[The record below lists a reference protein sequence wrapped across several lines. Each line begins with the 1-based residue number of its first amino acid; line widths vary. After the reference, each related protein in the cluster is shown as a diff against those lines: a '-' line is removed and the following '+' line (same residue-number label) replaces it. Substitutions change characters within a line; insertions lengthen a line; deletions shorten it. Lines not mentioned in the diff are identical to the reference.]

1 MRVHYDY
8 DKGES
13 SMTEKDVLLTP
24 EGLVRLEN
32 ELDNLKSVMRKEVA
46 ERIKQALAFGDIS
59 ENSEYDQAKNEQAK
73 LEERILKLENI
84 LRNAKVIDEDEITTD
99 TVSVGSKVV
108 VLDIEFEEEMAYTIV
123 GSAEADPYNG
133 KISNES
139 PVGRALIGNKSGDV
153 VDVHVPDGIIKYK
166 ILNISR

>member
-1 MRVHYDY
+1 
-8 DKGES
+8 
-13 SMTEKDVLLTP
+13 MTEKDVLLTP

-153 VDVHVPDGIIKYK
+153 VDVHVPDGIIKYE